1 MISSSTTVSFSEP
14 LTQDISKNKNVYLI
28 PKNIEQRLIEILSF
42 LQSDSNSAKNKIQI
56 LIYLQSL
63 FMQVEFNSE
72 IFLRKTIN
80 DKEKLNLYKIII
92 QQYVFHTN
100 PENTKEEEEN
110 YRRYLLNL
118 FLLLLSQVAL
128 EKDIYHY
135 ILSPIINFI
144 NEKNILN
151 SNKKNLSGSGTNIIE
166 NDIVINFKPEHL
178 SRVLTLLKYFYGYY
192 KKEQSS
198 NGILNY
204 FFFSGDSDSSIVIP
218 NKDHPF
224 DNNKK
229 FLNFD
234 ETLCVMMFIKVLP
247 SEYIK
252 ALYPKVIFKLLEL
265 RFQDKKNPICI
276 NIDIDNQLTTP
287 SKNEPLFK
295 LVENEI
301 NCVIIKFNLN
311 KKKALINC

>member
-135 ILSPIINFI
+135 ILYYFI
-144 NEKNILN
+144 FIL
-151 SNKKNLSGSGTNIIE
+151 S
-166 NDIVINFKPEHL
+166 
-178 SRVLTLLKYFYGYY
+178 
-192 KKEQSS
+192 
-198 NGILNY
+198 
-204 FFFSGDSDSSIVIP
+204 FF
-218 NKDHPF
+218 
-224 DNNKK
+224 
-229 FLNFD
+229 
-234 ETLCVMMFIKVLP
+234 
-247 SEYIK
+247 
-252 ALYPKVIFKLLEL
+252 
-265 RFQDKKNPICI
+265 
-276 NIDIDNQLTTP
+276 
-287 SKNEPLFK
+287 
-295 LVENEI
+295 
-301 NCVIIKFNLN
+301 
-311 KKKALINC
+311 